1 VSPERHQSSKFRRLA
16 FTHAAMMAGEASM
29 VVALADSFF
38 FDVDPDAARSRIL
51 LFLLVSFTPFLVIAP
66 IIGPVIDRVRG
77 GRRFVVQLVALV
89 RVLLQLLMM
98 NYADQLALF
107 PLVFVAL
114 ILQKTY
120 AVSKSALVPSVVRS
134 ERELVEANSKLGLIS
149 GLTGFV
155 AVVPAALLQVLFG
168 TPATLAYGA
177 FIFVAA
183 FIAATR
189 LPREVVIVATSRAGK
204 VPPLPAALMR
214 GARVMTLLR
223 CLVGFMLFHL
233 AFWFR
238 SQGVATVW
246 FGVAVGLASLGTMI
260 GNAIAP
266 RARRTLREEHMLVA
280 ALVLPAGGGLIGAV
294 FGGLW
299 AGIAVVAVVNFAAAI
314 ARLAFESIV
323 QRDAPGVNRG
333 QVFARFETRFQL
345 AWVAAATVPVLLPI
359 PGAIGFMLVG
369 LVAIAGL
376 IDYKTG
382 IGPADVVAKRVS
394 RR

>member
-1 VSPERHQSSKFRRLA
+1 
-16 FTHAAMMAGEASM
+16 MMAGEASM

-38 FDVDPDAARSRIL
+38 FDVDPGAARSRIL

-66 IIGPVIDRVRG
+66 IIGPVIDRARG
-77 GRRFVVQLVALV
+77 GRRLVVQTVALL

-107 PLVFVAL
+107 PLVFMAL
-114 ILQKTY
+114 VLQKTY

-149 GLTGFV
+149 GLTGVV
-155 AVVPAALLQVLFG
+155 AVIPAALLQMLFG
-168 TPATLAYGA
+168 TPTTLAYGA
-177 FIFVAA
+177 LIFVAA
-183 FIAATR
+183 FVAATR
-189 LPREVVIVATSRAGK
+189 LPREVVVVAGTRAGRI
-204 VPPLPAALMR
+204 PPLPPALMR
-214 GARVMTLLR
+214 AARVMTLLR

-238 SQGVATVW
+238 SQGVATAW

-260 GNAIAP
+260 GNALAP
-266 RARRTLREEHMLVA
+266 RVRRAIREEHMLVA
-280 ALVLPAGGGLIGAV
+280 ALVLPAAGGLLGAAV
-294 FGGLW
+294 GGLW
-299 AGIAVVAVVNFAAAI
+299 AGVAVVAVVNLSSAT

-345 AWVAAATVPVLLPI
+345 SWVAAAMVPVLLAI
-359 PGAIGFMLVG
+359 PGPIGFMLVG
-369 LVAIAGL
+369 VAALAGL
-376 IDYKTG
+376 VDYRAG
-382 IGPADVVAKRVS
+382 MGQARVVPAGR
-394 RR
+394 

>member
-1 VSPERHQSSKFRRLA
+1 
-16 FTHAAMMAGEASM
+16 MMAGEASM

-38 FDVDPDAARSRIL
+38 FDVDPEAARSRIL

-66 IIGPVIDRVRG
+66 IIGPVIDRARG
-77 GRRFVVQLVALV
+77 GRRFVVQLVALL
-89 RVLLQLLMM
+89 RVVLQLLMM

-107 PLVFVAL
+107 PLVFMAL
-114 ILQKTY
+114 VLQKTY

-149 GLTGFV
+149 GLTGVV
-155 AVVPAALLQVLFG
+155 AVIPAALLQLLFG

-177 FIFVAA
+177 VIFVAA
-183 FIAATR
+183 FFAATR
-189 LPREVVIVATSRAGK
+189 LPREVVVVAGTRAGSRGGR
-204 VPPLPAALMR
+204 VPPLPPALMR
-214 GARVMTLLR
+214 AARVMTLLR

-246 FGVAVGLASLGTMI
+246 FGVAVGLASVGTMI
-260 GNAIAP
+260 GNALAP
-266 RARRTLREEHMLVA
+266 RVRRAIREEHMLVA
-280 ALVLPAGGGLIGAV
+280 ALVLPAAGGLLGAAV
-294 FGGLW
+294 GGLW
-299 AGIAVVAVVNFAAAI
+299 AGVAVVAVVNFSSAT

-345 AWVAAATVPVLLPI
+345 SWVAAAMVPVLLAI
-359 PGAIGFMLVG
+359 PGPIGFMLVG
-369 LVAIAGL
+369 VASLAGL
-376 IDYKTG
+376 VDYRAGIDRPTAAG
-382 IGPADVVAKRVS
+382 LS

>member
-1 VSPERHQSSKFRRLA
+1 
-16 FTHAAMMAGEASM
+16 MMAGEASM

-89 RVLLQLLMM
+89 RVVLQLLMM

-120 AVSKSALVPSVVRS
+120 AVSKSALVPSMVRS

-155 AVVPAALLQVLFG
+155 AVVPAALLQLLFG
-168 TPATLAYGA
+168 TPTTLAYGA
-177 FIFVAA
+177 LIFVAA

-204 VPPLPAALMR
+204 VPPLPVALMR

-294 FGGLW
+294 LGGLW
-299 AGIAVVAVVNFAAAI
+299 AGIAVVAVVNFASAI

-359 PGAIGFMLVG
+359 PGAIGFLLVG

-376 IDYKTG
+376 LDYRAKMG
-382 IGPADVVAKRVS
+382 RADVVPARH
-394 RR
+394 